1 MNILAINVMG
11 LAIVIGAALV
21 AAVVVVVIVL
31 KNRKP
36 ASTVT
41 AMPTATPA
49 APAQPEPKLP
59 SPVPAPAF
67 TAAPSSDAAPAPKPA
82 TLQVEALAPTPT
94 DMAPM
99 LADPEPEL
107 GLSTGTDELPRF
119 GTAEM
124 PQLEDVPATYRTP
137 GANELAKAIRDGNC
151 PKCGADTFVGSED
164 PQDDS
169 TSSLTGRCGA
179 CGHRAQLIDM
189 RVA

>member
-1 MNILAINVMG
+1 MTILAVNMMG

-31 KNRKP
+31 KNRKAGP
-36 ASTVT
+36 AQD
-41 AMPTATPA
+41 APA
-49 APAQPEPKLP
+49 AHPAHTAQPVPTMP
-59 SPVPAPAF
+59 APIPAPAF
-67 TAAPSSDAAPAPKPA
+67 TAAPSPDAAPAPKPA

-94 DMAPM
+94 DMTPM

-107 GLSTGTDELPRF
+107 GISTGTDELPRF

-124 PQLEDVPATYRTP
+124 PQLQDVPATYRTP
-137 GANELAKAIRDGNC
+137 GANELAKAIREGKC

-189 RVA
+189 RVG